1 MRFGRARFGRARKP
15 VTKISRSEH
24 RRQIHRRVRQRVAG
38 DEARPRLSV
47 FRSHKNISAQVVD
60 DAQGRTLVS
69 ASSLDKQV
77 RQQLSY
83 GGNVA
88 AAKVVGRVLGERA
101 RQAGITRVVFDRG
114 GYKYHGRVKALADG
128 AREAGLDF

>member
-1 MRFGRARFGRARKP
+1 MRFGRARKP
-15 VTKISRSEH
+15 VAKISRTEH

-38 DEARPRLSV
+38 TEGRPRLSV
-47 FRSHKNISAQVVD
+47 SRSLKHIYTQIID

-69 ASSLDKQV
+69 ASSRDKEV
-77 RQQLSY
+77 RQQLRY

-88 AAKVVGRVLGERA
+88 AAKVVGTVLGERA

-114 GYKYHGRVKALADG
+114 GYKYHGRIKALAD
-128 AREAGLDF
+128 AVRKAGLNF